1 MITENSTAVIRTTDA
16 IYSPCVVIAVSKEN
30 VTVKFF
36 AGMKRDRKTGVFVE
50 EHSVETIPRKKII
63 SMSERIVQ

>member
-1 MITENSTAVIRTTDA
+1 MIEKDSTAVVRTIDA
-16 IYSPCVVIAVSKEN
+16 IYSPCTIIAVSKEN
-30 VTVKFF
+30 ITVTFF